1 MATTSFATMLRIIC
15 CYAEPVFVSAH
26 RHCSWWRMC
35 IHWQTRWRAKCG
47 YKEPE
52 RVVSGTLTP
61 RFSAILENDNQVR
74 PQLSLQGL

>member
-1 MATTSFATMLRIIC
+1 MQALQLVADVHSLADQVR
-15 CYAEPVFVSAH
+15 S
-26 RHCSWWRMC
+26 
-35 IHWQTRWRAKCG
+35 KCG

-74 PQLSLQGL
+74 PPASL

>member
-1 MATTSFATMLRIIC
+1 MADVHSLADQ
-15 CYAEPVFVSAH
+15 V
-26 RHCSWWRMC
+26 
-35 IHWQTRWRAKCG
+35 RAKCG